1 MYLTL
6 TVDTYQGNA
15 PDAPLACRFGAAGG
29 TIGRGPDNTMVLP
42 DAAKTVSR
50 LHARIDCSGDGW
62 RLADLGSNP
71 SRHNGRP
78 LASGQ
83 PARLADGDMLE
94 IGGYR
99 LGVRA
104 MARAR
109 AAAFDAPLGVH
120 DRRNFDP
127 LDVASAG
134 ECASVQACA
143 HDPLAH
149 AAVLADSP
157 LPGPRFD
164 PLAAPLGNS
173 RMSHGAPARLDGHA
187 VFAGSGSDHVSP
199 EQFAYVQPAG
209 ATAHAPAGGIPHDY
223 DPLADVASRP
233 AERAAPVSMPRP
245 SQGATMPS
253 AASTGEA
260 FDAPSRRAANAPGI
274 DAANDASAESAFAAL
289 LDGLGVDAAALGT
302 RDAAETARLAGA
314 MLRTAVRGVVDVLLS
329 RSVLKREISLDT
341 TMLVQR
347 DNNPLKFF
355 PDGDGALAQMMRGA
369 SAGYLPAQAALE
381 GAFDDI
387 RRHELAVLAGTRA
400 AMQHL
405 LGRFDPRAIA
415 RADTRRGWLDWLPA
429 CRKARQWDRLIAL
442 HAELER
448 ASADDLGAL
457 CGSAFNDAYERQAN
471 GDADAM
477 PPAPSI
483 R

>member
-6 TVDTYQGNA
+6 RVDTYQGSA

-29 TIGRGPDNTMVLP
+29 TIGRGAGNTMMLP

-50 LHARIDCSGDGW
+50 VHARIDWTEDGW

-83 PARLADGDMLE
+83 PACLADGDQLE

-99 LGVRA
+99 LDVRT
-104 MARAR
+104 MARAS
-109 AAAFDAPLGVH
+109 AAVFDAPLGVH
-120 DRRNFDP
+120 DRRGFDP
-127 LDVASAG
+127 LDVASPG
-134 ECASVQACA
+134 DCAVAEASA
-143 HDPLAH
+143 HDALAR
-149 AAVLADSP
+149 AAVLADAP

-164 PLAAPLGNS
+164 PLGDAYE
-173 RMSHGAPARLDGHA
+173 APARLDGHA

-199 EQFAYVQPAG
+199 EQFAYVPPVRSM
-209 ATAHAPAGGIPHDY
+209 AHAPAGGIPHDY
-223 DPLADVASRP
+223 DPLDDVALAP
-233 AERAAPVSMPRP
+233 AESATPVPMPQPAQRAAMPAAAP
-245 SQGATMPS
+245 SGALS
-253 AASTGEA
+253 GEA
-260 FDAPSRRAANAPGI
+260 SRALSRLAANAPGVV
-274 DAANDASAESAFAAL
+274 AANDAIAESSFAAL
-289 LDGLGVDAAALGT
+289 LDGMGVDAGALGT
-302 RDAAETARLAGA
+302 RNTEIARLAGA

-329 RSVLKREISLDT
+329 RSVLKRGISLDT

-355 PDGDGALAQMMRGA
+355 PDGDGALAQMLRGA

-405 LGRFDPRAIA
+405 LGRFDPQAIA
-415 RADTRRGWLDWLPA
+415 RLDTRRGWLDWLPA
-429 CRKARQWDRLIAL
+429 CRKARQWNRLVAL
-442 HAELER
+442 HAELTR
-448 ASADDLGAL
+448 ASADDLQAL

-471 GDADAM
+471 GSADAM
-477 PPAPSI
+477 PLAPSI

>member
-6 TVDTYQGNA
+6 TVDTYQGSA

-29 TIGRGPDNTMVLP
+29 TIGRGADNTMMLP

-50 LHARIDCSGDGW
+50 VHARIDWSEDGW

-83 PARLADGDMLE
+83 PAWLADGDQLE

-99 LGVRA
+99 LGVRT
-104 MARAR
+104 MARAS
-109 AAAFDAPLGVH
+109 AAAFDAPPGVH
-120 DRRNFDP
+120 DRRGFDP
-127 LDVASAG
+127 LDVASPR
-134 ECASVQACA
+134 ECAVTEACA
-143 HDPLAH
+143 HDALAR
-149 AAVLADSP
+149 AAVLADAP

-164 PLAAPLGNS
+164 PLGDAYE
-173 RMSHGAPARLDGHA
+173 APARLDGHA
-187 VFAGSGSDHVSP
+187 VFAGSGSDHVPP
-199 EQFAYVQPAG
+199 EQFAYVPPAG

-223 DPLADVASRP
+223 DPLGDVAFAVAVEP
-233 AERAAPVSMPRP
+233 A
-245 SQGATMPS
+245 
-253 AASTGEA
+253 
-260 FDAPSRRAANAPGI
+260 RRAVNPPTLP
-274 DAANDASAESAFAAL
+274 AANDAIAESSFGAL
-289 LDGLGVDAAALGT
+289 LDGMGVDAGALGT
-302 RDAAETARLAGA
+302 RDTAETARLAGA

-355 PDGDGALAQMMRGA
+355 PDGDGALAQMLRGA

-405 LGRFDPRAIA
+405 LGRFDPQAIA
-415 RADTRRGWLDWLPA
+415 RADTRRGLLDWLPA
-429 CRKARQWDRLIAL
+429 CRKARQWDRLVAL
-442 HAELER
+442 HAELTR
-448 ASADDLGAL
+448 ASADDLQAL

-471 GDADAM
+471 DSADAL
-477 PPAPSI
+477 PLAPSI